1 MNLLS
6 GKKRLIQISLAVSMI
21 LLAAKFFSYFLT
33 HSNIILSDAM
43 ESIINVVASAF
54 AAFSIYLSSK
64 PKDENHPY
72 GHGKIEFLA
81 SVTEGL
87 LIFLAGLFVF
97 VMAVNNFFFEQTI
110 QAMDVGLLIISAT
123 ALVNFILGKILVRE
137 GKKTNSLLLIAEGKH
152 LLSDNLTTLVGV
164 AGIIVVVITGMPEID
179 TIFSLLLGL
188 IMLRSGYHIIRPS
201 VAALMDEADND
212 LMNKVTLLFTEN
224 RKNDWIDV
232 HNMRIVKYGS
242 DIHIDCHVT
251 FPYYYSLSET
261 HSLVNDIEV
270 MLRKN
275 YPQELEI
282 FIHADP
288 CIAADSCI
296 ICLKQDCAFRKKP
309 FEKKM
314 EWTPL
319 LFSINKKHHFQKI

>member
-1 MNLLS
+1 MNLIQ
-6 GKKRLIQISLAVSMI
+6 GKKKLIQLSLAASII

-54 AAFSIYLSSK
+54 AAFSIHLSSQ

-81 SVTEGL
+81 SVTEGI
-87 LIFLAGLFVF
+87 LIFLAGLFIF
-97 VMAVNNFFFEQTI
+97 IKACHNFFFEQTI
-110 QAMDVGLLIISAT
+110 QAMDIGLIIISGT
-123 ALVNFILGKILVRE
+123 ALVNFILGKILVKE
-137 GKKTNSLLLIAEGKH
+137 GTKTNSLLLVAEGKH

-164 AGIIVVVITGMPEID
+164 AGIIIVVITGMPEID
-179 TIFSLLLGL
+179 TIFSVILGL
-188 IMLRSGYHIIRPS
+188 IMLRSGYRIIRPS
-201 VAALMDEADND
+201 IAALMDEADSD
-212 LMNKVTLLFTEN
+212 LMKTVTEQFVNN
-224 RKNDWIDV
+224 RTDDWIDV

-251 FPYYYSLSET
+251 FPYFYSLTET
-261 HSLVNDIEV
+261 HSLVNGIEI

-288 CIAADSCI
+288 CIPAESCI
-296 ICLKQDCAFRKKP
+296 ICLKTNCSVRQKSFAKKI
-309 FEKKM
+309 
-314 EWTPL
+314 EWTPA
-319 LFSINKKHHFQKI
+319 LFSLNKKHHIQ

>member
-6 GKKRLIQISLAVSMI
+6 GKKRLIQISLAVSI
-21 LLAAKFFSYFLT
+21 VLLAAKFFSYFLT

-43 ESIINVVASAF
+43 ESIINVVASSF
-54 AAFSIYLSSK
+54 AAFSIYLSSQ

-87 LIFLAGLFVF
+87 LIFLAGLFIF
-97 VMAVNNFFFEQTI
+97 VKACSNFFFEQTI
-110 QAMDVGLLIISAT
+110 QAMDIGLLIISAT
-123 ALVNFILGKILVRE
+123 ALVNFILGKILLRE

-152 LLSDNLTTLVGV
+152 LLSDNMTTLVGV
-164 AGIIVVVITGMPEID
+164 AGIIVVVITNMPEID
-179 TIFSLLLGL
+179 TIFSLILGL
-188 IMLRSGYHIIRPS
+188 IMLRSGYRIIRPS
-201 VAALMDEADND
+201 VAALMDEADSD
-212 LMNKVTLLFTEN
+212 LMKTVTEHFIKN
-224 RKNDWIDV
+224 RKDDWIDV

-251 FPYYYSLSET
+251 FPYYYSLTET
-261 HSLVNDIEV
+261 HALVNDIEL

-288 CIAADSCI
+288 CIPADSCI
-296 ICLKQDCAFRKKP
+296 ICMKKYCTLRQKP
-309 FEKKM
+309 FEKKI

-319 LFSINKKHHFQKI
+319 MFSVNKKHHLQ